1 VRGETNYG
9 KLRGRGH
16 QGGLKKVQMLL
27 TNRESLLLTKP
38 SIAPNKIL
46 QGHAPISTTDNHQ
59 LRTTGSN
66 IYKTTNL
73 GGTTDGRA
81 RLPREFLDDGQGK
94 SDADTSDMEISTTTS
109 EGDVHPRA
117 DGSVSPS
124 DQATGCN
131 KLLLPPIIAATGEM
145 ATGATTEALRKQN
158 KHQRTADLLSQHLH
172 PQWTMHRGHTVL
184 QENHW
189 AAVRKTADD
198 VQMAPQGL
206 ALHHEA
212 AGILAEWEQMG
223 CPTCT
228 GRDWTTA
235 EIQAAIDR
243 GPHQSAL
250 EPEAL
255 HHFADEV
262 RDKVAKG
269 QARVVLWEEIKGNHP
284 RQLKVSPVA
293 AIPHKS
299 RAYRSILDLSFS
311 LRLREG
317 GTLPSV
323 NDTTTK
329 LAPRG
334 AIDQLGHSLKR
345 IIHAFAEAEDDAV
358 ILLAKW
364 DIQDG
369 FWRLNCRKGEEWNF
383 SYVLPQPEGEPT
395 RLVVPTS
402 LQMGWVESPPYFCA
416 ASETA
421 RDVAVKYIETPTG
434 SLPPHK
440 LEHWATANTKDVSP
454 STGGTALRYVIE
466 VYVDDFIAAII
477 PTTPGDIEHVA
488 RGVLHGIHDVFPAC
502 DDGERDPV
510 SAKKL
515 KKGDGTFATRKC
527 ILGFDFDG
535 SNKTIWLEEEKRDAL
550 LAILHKWIRGAR
562 LAHQGIPFVEFESV
576 VSKLRHAFTA
586 LPEARG
592 LLSPCNWILRV
603 RPPIVYFHRNG
614 PLLEAIT
621 DIRTILRETINSP
634 TLCRDLVASWPDYI
648 GIVDASS
655 HGVGGVVL
663 GELSGLPPTVFR
675 VQWPRDVTDALVS
688 VQNPR
693 GLLSISD
700 LEMAG
705 ILLLWL
711 CLEGITKNIAHK
723 HIAFFSD
730 NSPTVSWVDRLA
742 SRKSR
747 VAARLVRALALR
759 LNLHRACPLTP
770 VHIPGVENALADI
783 PSRSFGSNP
792 DWFCQDDTALLT
804 LFSRIFPLPN
814 QASWTAFRF
823 TTNMI
828 TRLTSVLRMKDFT
841 LAEWRRLPKIGQH
854 IGETGQDIAG
864 LWEWTLTYRGL
875 STRNG
880 CVPSQDLLPASVG
893 GPMAEGSEFRL
904 ARSLALS
911 RPLDRRSRWPVERT
925 QQK

>member
-1 VRGETNYG
+1 
-9 KLRGRGH
+9 
-16 QGGLKKVQMLL
+16 
-27 TNRESLLLTKP
+27 
-38 SIAPNKIL
+38 
-46 QGHAPISTTDNHQ
+46 
-59 LRTTGSN
+59 
-66 IYKTTNL
+66 
-73 GGTTDGRA
+73 
-81 RLPREFLDDGQGK
+81 
-94 SDADTSDMEISTTTS
+94 MEISTNS
-109 EGDVHPRA
+109 
-117 DGSVSPS
+117 DGSGCHEADLEGSPLTHI
-124 DQATGCN
+124 TGQK
-131 KLLLPPIIAATGEM
+131 KLLLPPIIEATGEQ
-145 ATGATTEALRKQN
+145 ATGATTDALRKQN
-158 KHQRTADLLSQHLH
+158 KHQRTADLLTQQPAS
-172 PQWTMHRGHTVL
+172 QWTIHQGCTLLRDD
-184 QENHW
+184 HW
-189 AAVRKTADD
+189 DEVRKTADD
-198 VQMAPQGL
+198 AQMAPQGL

-212 AGILAEWEQMG
+212 AGVLAEWEQMG
-223 CPTCT
+223 CPTHT
-228 GRDWTTA
+228 GRDWTLA

-243 GPHQSAL
+243 GPHRSAL
-250 EPEAL
+250 EPDAL
-255 HHFADEV
+255 QHFADEV
-262 RDKVAKG
+262 KDKVAKG
-269 QARVVLWEEIKGNHP
+269 QARVVLWDEIKGNHP

-311 LRLREG
+311 LRLTEG

-323 NDTTTK
+323 NETTTK

-345 IIHAFAEAEDDAV
+345 IIHAFAEAEVDAV
-358 ILLAKW
+358 ILMAKW

-369 FWRLNCRKGEEWNF
+369 FWRLNCRTGEEWNF

-421 RDVAVKYIETPTG
+421 RDVAVEYIETPTG
-434 SLPPHK
+434 SLPAHK
-440 LEHWATANTKDVSP
+440 LEQWATANAPDISSLAGDTP
-454 STGGTALRYVIE
+454 LRYVIE
-466 VYVDDFIAAII
+466 VYVNDFIAAII
-477 PTTPGDIEHVA
+477 PTTPRQIEHVA
-488 RGVLHGIHDVFPAC
+488 RGVLHGIHDVFPPC
-502 DDGERDPV
+502 SDDERDPV

-515 KKGDGTFATRKC
+515 KKGDGTFGTRKC

-535 SNKTIWLEEEKRDAL
+535 VDKTIWLEEEKRNTL
-550 LAILHKWIRGAR
+550 LTILHKWIRGAKI
-562 LAHQGIPFVEFESV
+562 AHQGIPFAEFESV
-576 VSKLRHAFTA
+576 TSKLRHAFTA

-592 LLSPCNWILRV
+592 LLSPCNWILKV
-603 RPPIVYFHRNG
+603 RPPIVYLHRNG
-614 PLLEAIT
+614 PLLEAVT
-621 DIRTILRETINSP
+621 DIRTILKETISKP
-634 TLCRDLVASWPDYI
+634 TLCRDLVAGWPDYI

-663 GELSGLPPTVFR
+663 GELSGIPPTVFR
-675 VQWPRDVTDALVS
+675 LQWPSDVTDALAS

-693 GLLSISD
+693 GSLSISD

-711 CLEGITKNIAHK
+711 CLEGITQNIAHK

-783 PSRSFGSNP
+783 PSRSFGSNS
-792 DWFCQDDTALLT
+792 DWFCQDESALLT
-804 LFSRIFPLPN
+804 LFSRKFPLPR

-823 TTNMI
+823 TKKMT
-828 TRLTSVLRMKDFT
+828 TRLISVLQMKDFT

-854 IGETGQDIAG
+854 IGDSGQDIAG
-864 LWEWTLTYRGL
+864 LWDWTLTYRGL

-880 CVPSQDLLPASVG
+880 CVPSQDLLAASAE
-893 GPMAEGSEFRL
+893 GPMAEGSESRL

-911 RPLDRRSRWPVERT
+911 RPLDRRSRWPVEKT
-925 QQK
+925 QQN